1 MPNSLIIFLLIL
13 GIISFFLI
21 HKMVKKRKM
30 LVSHAIIW
38 DGLVLLIMM
47 ASLSTSTLKKI
58 ATLIGIEEVSN
69 LIFFMGFIF
78 LLVINLILTINIS
91 KQKSAI
97 TTLVQQLALTNNRLE
112 HIDDSINKK
121 DTRKI

>member
-1 MPNSLIIFLLIL
+1 
-13 GIISFFLI
+13 
-21 HKMVKKRKM
+21 
-30 LVSHAIIW
+30 
-38 DGLVLLIMM
+38 
-47 ASLSTSTLKKI
+47 
-58 ATLIGIEEVSN
+58 
-69 LIFFMGFIF
+69 MGFIF